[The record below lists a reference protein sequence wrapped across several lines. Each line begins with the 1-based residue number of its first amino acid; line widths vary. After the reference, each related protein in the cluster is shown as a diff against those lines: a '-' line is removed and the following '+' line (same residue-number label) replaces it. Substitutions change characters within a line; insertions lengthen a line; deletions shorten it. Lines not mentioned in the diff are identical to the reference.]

1 MASDTVD
8 RVLDYGETGS
18 QDKGFS
24 ILDTKGLVGLDLVPM
39 KSKGS
44 DIALQVA
51 KVGATMYKY
60 MSIVEEFYYYHYSR
74 N

>member
-1 MASDTVD
+1 MASETMD

-39 KSKGS
+39 KSKGL
-44 DIALQVA
+44 DIALKVE
-51 KVGATMYKY
+51 KVGSTLYEDVIIA
-60 MSIVEEFYYYHYSR
+60 EEIDY
-74 N
+74 

>member
-8 RVLDYGETGS
+8 RVLDYGEIGS

-24 ILDTKGLVGLDLVPM
+24 SLDTKGLVGLDLVPM

-44 DIALQVA
+44 DIALKVA
-51 KVGATMYKY
+51 KVGATLYEDMI
-60 MSIVEEFYYYHYSR
+60 IVEEINY
-74 N
+74 

>member
-8 RVLDYGETGS
+8 RVLDYGEIGS

-39 KSKGS
+39 KSKVS
-44 DIALQVA
+44 DIALKIA
-51 KVGATMYKY
+51 KVGATLYED
-60 MSIVEEFYYYHYSR
+60 MSIVEEIDY
-74 N
+74 

>member
-1 MASDTVD
+1 MASDTMD

-39 KSKGS
+39 KSKGL
-44 DIALQVA
+44 DIALKVA
-51 KVGATMYKY
+51 KVGATLYE
-60 MSIVEEFYYYHYSR
+60 I
-74 N
+74 